1 MDLPVPAVLPDN
13 VIMEETKVQEGA
25 KGHVVDIKVFIIV
38 WACLITLTGL
48 TIWVAGLELGNLS
61 TFAAMI
67 IATIKASLVL
77 YFFMHLK
84 YEPPVFRIMA
94 LVTVATLTVII
105 LMTFTDVWFR

>member
-1 MDLPVPAVLPDN
+1 MDIPVSAVLPDN
-13 VIMEETKVQEGA
+13 LTMEKLQES
-25 KGHVVDIKVFIIV
+25 KGHVVGYRVFIAV
-38 WACLITLTGL
+38 WLCLLVLTGL
-48 TIWVAGLELGNLS
+48 TIWIAGLELGNLS
-61 TFAAMI
+61 TFTAMI
-67 IATIKASLVL
+67 IATVKASLVL